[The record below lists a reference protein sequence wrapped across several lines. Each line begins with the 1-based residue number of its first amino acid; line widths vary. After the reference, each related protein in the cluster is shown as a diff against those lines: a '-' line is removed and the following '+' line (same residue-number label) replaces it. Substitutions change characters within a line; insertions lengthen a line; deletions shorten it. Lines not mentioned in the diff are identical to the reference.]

1 MHAPSLP
8 ILLSPVIQPWCSA
21 ALNFTLNDSAKYV
34 YTFFV
39 PTNEAFNSTLARF
52 ANTPLNGSDVLL
64 PIITDHIFES
74 VTYTTSSLPPLLSHA
89 GSGADALNLTVSQN
103 GPNVTLTT
111 PDGTNATIITP
122 DIIAGN
128 GSVVHIIDSVL
139 LSPGLASNLAMY
151 EALRTGAA
159 PNGTSAGGAGAAT
172 PAAAPANGTTAEA
185 APPAPAEEP
194 APTGANGTAAP
205 AAEAASPPP

>member
-1 MHAPSLP
+1 MAP
-8 ILLSPVIQPWCSA
+8 
-21 ALNFTLNDSAKYV
+21 TRD
-34 YTFFV
+34 
-39 PTNEAFNSTLARF
+39 
-52 ANTPLNGSDVLL
+52 
-64 PIITDHIFES
+64 
-74 VTYTTSSLPPLLSHA
+74 
-89 GSGADALNLTVSQN
+89 
-103 GPNVTLTT
+103 
-111 PDGTNATIITP
+111 ATIITP

-159 PNGTSAGGAGAAT
+159 PNGTSAGGADAAT